1 MIEDTKKALN
11 TSLTANVQ
19 GTKDNSINSNYTTKG
34 QELIEQGFGVY
45 LLSQGTNAPHKGSN
59 GHLDATRDVN
69 VLANMFD
76 KYGVDS
82 NIGIVLQGT
91 NLVCLDIDR
100 HTPSKNGIRSL
111 ARAGIKANFD
121 NEVVEKTPRQGL
133 HVFYRVPDDLDVS
146 SLKRNLLDGVE
157 LITDRVT
164 VAPSVKQLDGG
175 FISYQHIGKPFSEA
189 NMMPQW
195 LIDLAYSVPTS
206 GYTAQKRRPKYSMN
220 QRLEMLLNG
229 FETGQRNN
237 QVMSISGWL
246 LSIKDI
252 DPNLVYQLVQ
262 KINSESSDPL
272 PDIEVNTIFR
282 SAYNRQVKRASMG
295 GVNVG
300 KI

>member
-1 MIEDTKKALN
+1 MNEDRKKALEQKFGDR
-11 TSLTANVQ
+11 VQ
-19 GTKDNSINSNYTTKG
+19 EIQNNIINSNYTTKG
-34 QELIEQGFGVY
+34 QELIEQGFAVY
-45 LLSQGTNAPHKGSN
+45 LLSQGTNTPHKGSN

-100 HTPSKNGIRSL
+100 HTPSKNGLRSL
-111 ARAGIKANFD
+111 LRAGIKANFD
-121 NEVVEKTPRQGL
+121 NETVEKTPRNGL
-133 HVFYRVPDDLDVS
+133 HIFFRVPDSVDVTN
-146 SLKRNLLDGVE
+146 LKRNLLDGVE

-206 GYTAQKRRPKYSMN
+206 GHTASERVPKYSID
-220 QRLEMLLNG
+220 QRLEMILNG
-229 FETGQRNN
+229 FQQGQRNS
-237 QVMSISGWL
+237 QVMSFSGWL
-246 LSIKDI
+246 LSIRNI
-252 DPNLVYQLVQ
+252 DPNLVYELVQ
-262 KINSESSDPL
+262 KINSYSAVPL
-272 PDIEVNTIFR
+272 PEKEVKTIFR
-282 SAYNRQVKRASMG
+282 SAYNRQVKHASMG

>member
-1 MIEDTKKALN
+1 MIEDTKKALE
-11 TSLTANVQ
+11 TKFGDRVQ
-19 GTKDNSINSNYTTKG
+19 ETENYSINLDCIIKG
-34 QELIEQGFGVY
+34 QGLIDEGFAVY
-45 LLSQGTNAPHKGSN
+45 LLAQGTNTPHRGSK

-69 VLANMFD
+69 VLADMFD
-76 KYGVDS
+76 KYGSDS

-111 ARAGIKANFD
+111 ARAGVKANFD
-121 NEVVEKTPRQGL
+121 NEVVEWTPRQGL
-133 HVFYRVPDDLDVS
+133 HVFYRVPNDIDITN
-146 SLKRNLLDGVE
+146 LKRNLLDGVE

-164 VAPSVKQLDGG
+164 VAPSIKKLDGG
-175 FISYQHIGKPFSEA
+175 FIGYQHIGKPFSEA

-195 LIDLAYSVPTS
+195 LIDLASNVPTS
-206 GYTAQKRRPKYSMN
+206 GHITQKRQPKYSMN